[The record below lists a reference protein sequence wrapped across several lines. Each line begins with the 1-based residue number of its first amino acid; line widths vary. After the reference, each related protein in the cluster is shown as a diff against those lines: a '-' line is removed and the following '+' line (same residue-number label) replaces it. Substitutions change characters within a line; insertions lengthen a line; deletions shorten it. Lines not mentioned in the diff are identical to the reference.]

1 MNREIGVQR
10 IATPASVEQSLSER
24 ERALV
29 REIYERLDVF
39 KEGCYEMH
47 EHARES
53 RRIALLDDPLQ
64 DPPGTPTERRTLQ
77 LQTLKSTLNNC
88 VADQMDNM
96 PEAALAPERPE
107 LAATAEDMT
116 DIVRFILEQNHYE
129 ALHKRRVEDCFIT
142 GTAVTQITWDEDMD
156 GGQGN
161 VALLRWPV
169 EAFLW
174 DPIAESI
181 QDARALIKVSW
192 HPLSWYAAHYPD
204 IAPYIAAEEYAH
216 EDVGVP
222 DAWQKKQAGDEG
234 RAMML
239 EYWYRKYDAKE
250 RKFSI
255 HVACVA
261 GGALL
266 EMSERDAPDGIFAHG
281 MYPFVLD
288 VFTPVD
294 GLPVGIGMV
303 RELAPMMRYINRYA
317 HYVDEN
323 LRMSSKT
330 RLLVRRDAQID
341 HLALMDWQQNIVEG
355 GNIDEDAV
363 RWMKTA
369 PLSGL
374 VTGQMLQM
382 QNDIKQDSGQ
392 NQFTR
397 GETIG
402 GVTAASAIASLQEA
416 GGKITRLRT
425 GMLNEGFARMVEQII
440 WLVAEFYEPGRARQ
454 ITGRDGESHEMIS
467 RCGGDFFP
475 PPPYSVRVEVQRRN
489 PLRVQAR
496 NELYMQAYTMA
507 AQCGQP
513 LPLSTL
519 FELLDA
525 DGKERALAMIKH
537 SEEVQAA
544 KGEPQAQRKQEQGDK

>member
-1 MNREIGVQR
+1 MGVDQML
-10 IATPASVEQSLSER
+10 PDEES
-24 ERALV
+24 ALV
-29 REIYERLDVF
+29 REIYERLVVF
-39 KEGCYEMH
+39 REGCREMH
-47 EHARES
+47 EQARLA
-53 RRIALLDDPLQ
+53 RRIAMLDDPLQ
-64 DPPGTPTERRTLQ
+64 DPPGTPLEKKTLQ

-96 PEAALAPERPE
+96 PEAILAPERPE
-107 LAATAEDMT
+107 LAEMAEDMG
-116 DIVRFILEQNHYE
+116 DIVRFILEQNHFE
-129 ALHKRRVEDCFIT
+129 TLHKRRVEDCFIA

-161 VALLRWPV
+161 VALLRWPM

-181 QDARALIKVSW
+181 QDARAVMKVSW
-192 HPLSWYAAHYPD
+192 HPLSWYAAHYPEV
-204 IAPYIAAEEYAH
+204 APYIAQEEYAH
-216 EDVGVP
+216 DDVGVP
-222 DAWQKKQAGDEG
+222 DAWQRKQAGDEE

-239 EYWYRKYDAKE
+239 EYWYRKYDAKQ
-250 RKFSI
+250 RKYTI

-266 EMSERDAPDGIFAHG
+266 EMSERDTPEGVFAHG

-288 VFTPVD
+288 VFTPIE

-303 RELAPMMRYINRYA
+303 QELAPMMRYINRYA

-341 HLALMDWQQNIVEG
+341 HTALMDWQQNIVEG

-369 PLSGL
+369 PLSAL

-402 GVTAASAIASLQEA
+402 GVTAASAIVSLQEA

-425 GMLNEGFARMVEQII
+425 GMLKEGFARMVEQVL
-440 WLVAEFYEPGRARQ
+440 WLVAEFYGRGRAQRV
-454 ITGRDGESHEMIS
+454 TGRDGSMHEMIWDPE
-467 RCGGDFFP
+467 GHLYP

-489 PLRVQAR
+489 PMRVQAR
-496 NELYMQAYTMA
+496 NELYMQTYAMA

-525 DGKERALAMIKH
+525 DGKERALAAIKRTEQAKA
-537 SEEVQAA
+537 EEQAQGLEQEQTQEQAA
-544 KGEPQAQRKQEQGDK
+544 QAQRES